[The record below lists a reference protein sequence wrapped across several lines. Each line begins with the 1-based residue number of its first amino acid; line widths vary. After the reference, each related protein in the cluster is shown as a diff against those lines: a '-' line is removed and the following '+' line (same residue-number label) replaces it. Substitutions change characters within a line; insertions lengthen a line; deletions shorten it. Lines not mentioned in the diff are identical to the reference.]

1 MAGDRRPHASDTI
14 GTNPGIATGRDDALM
29 STASGAAKAPARA
42 EPRSRLPALDIIIV
56 VAVAGLLIYWFI
68 PAFLYYNKQWGLWL
82 PKQGFFFVRDSYYI
96 HGPLVPI
103 ISFLL
108 AWQRRKEL
116 AGWLPQAALGGLWLL
131 GLGILMRFFGDR
143 TDMRFVTGFAFVFVL
158 AGLIWFV
165 GGARLIRFLAFPLFF
180 LFFMCPLPST
190 VYIPL
195 SVPLQVMSTIIA
207 AQMTNL
213 IGIQAT
219 RMGAE
224 ILTTRGEPVMVGQ
237 PCSGFRLMVTLLAAA
252 FIFSYLMEAPLWRK
266 FVLLLMIVPLALVM
280 NSLRVFLL
288 VFINHFWG
296 MQKMHAFHD
305 ISGYGIVIVACL
317 VFWWLMRLIGCRE
330 YREVE

>member
-1 MAGDRRPHASDTI
+1 
-14 GTNPGIATGRDDALM
+14 M
-29 STASGAAKAPARA
+29 STVSGAEKAPARA
-42 EPRSRLPALDIIIV
+42 EPGSRLRPLEILILI
-56 VAVAGLLIYWFI
+56 AVAGLLLYWFI

-82 PKQGFFFVRDSYYI
+82 PGKGFFFVRDSYYI
-96 HGPLVPI
+96 HGPLVPL

-116 AGWLPQAALGGLWLL
+116 KGWAPQAALAGLWLL

-158 AGLIWFV
+158 AGLVWYI
-165 GGARLIRFLAFPLFF
+165 GGARLIKFLAFPLFF

-207 AQMTNL
+207 AKAINL
-213 IGIQAT
+213 IGIQAS

-224 ILTTRGEPVMVGQ
+224 ILTTRGDPVMVGQ

-266 FVLLLMIVPLALVM
+266 FILLLMVVPLALVM

-288 VFINHFWG
+288 VLINHFYG
-296 MQKMHAFHD
+296 VEKMHAFHD
-305 ISGYGIVIVACL
+305 VSGYGIVIVACF
-317 VFWWLMRLIGCRE
+317 VFMWLMRLIGCRE
-330 YREVE
+330 YKPVE